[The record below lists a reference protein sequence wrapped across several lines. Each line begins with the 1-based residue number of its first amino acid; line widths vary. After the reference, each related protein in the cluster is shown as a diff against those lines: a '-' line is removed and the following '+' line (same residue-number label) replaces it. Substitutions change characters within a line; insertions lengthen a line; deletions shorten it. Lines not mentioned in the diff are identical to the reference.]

1 MTDRVQLQQAFEG
14 SDWRELA
21 AEASSA
27 GLVVFASSYAAV
39 GVVLASSVTEVA
51 STWRSH
57 QSAMSRL
64 REEERMPRNVD
75 LYLLFVVPSV
85 DRRGAS
91 ILREITS
98 DTHVCRKLCLER
110 DGRSL
115 RETLGQAP
123 FLKLGTQ
130 ADGRRETEMPRDEP
144 EPSSLPPELLG
155 DLARRSAEVVLRNV
169 IEGKYSKAPRNG

>member
-21 AEASSA
+21 TQASGD
-27 GLVVFASSYAAV
+27 GLMVFASSYAAV
-39 GVVLASSVTEVA
+39 GVVLTSSVTEVVN
-51 STWRSH
+51 TWRSH

-64 REEERMPRNVD
+64 REEQGMPRNVD

-85 DRRGAS
+85 DGKGAS

-110 DGRSL
+110 DRRSL
-115 RETLGQAP
+115 RETLGQAA
-123 FLKLGTQ
+123 FLKLGTRS
-130 ADGRRETEMPRDEP
+130 DGSRETE
-144 EPSSLPPELLG
+144 
-155 DLARRSAEVVLRNV
+155 
-169 IEGKYSKAPRNG
+169 